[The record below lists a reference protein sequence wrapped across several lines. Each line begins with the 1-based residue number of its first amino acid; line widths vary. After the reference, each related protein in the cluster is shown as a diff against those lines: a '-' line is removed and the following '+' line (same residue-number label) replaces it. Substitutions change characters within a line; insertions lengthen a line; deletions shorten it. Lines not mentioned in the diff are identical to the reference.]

1 MDAARENVVCICK
14 CYSSRRVGWCVI
26 GANNLRLMG
35 GDLMK
40 RAHGQ
45 LHNLKKKTII
55 IYVFA
60 LQ

>member
-1 MDAARENVVCICK
+1 MDAAARERDRECVCICK

-45 LHNLKKKTII
+45 LHNLKGR
-55 IYVFA
+55 
-60 LQ
+60 Q